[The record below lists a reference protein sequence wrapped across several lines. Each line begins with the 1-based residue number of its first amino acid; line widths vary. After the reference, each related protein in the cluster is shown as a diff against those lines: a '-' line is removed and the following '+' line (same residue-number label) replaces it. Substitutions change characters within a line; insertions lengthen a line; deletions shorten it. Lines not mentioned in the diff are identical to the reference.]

1 MGIEEDMENM
11 FRYFSPMGKS
21 SPVEMVKAMMRSMEV
36 NMLKTMKVKINVRLE
51 ELSGGVDKSLDPF
64 AILGVDPNSPR
75 ADVEA
80 AYKKKAWSAHPDR
93 GGSNQAMA
101 MVNAAREAIFRLK
114 GWGK

>member
-11 FRYFSPMGKS
+11 FKYFSPSGKS
-21 SPVEMVKAMMRSMEV
+21 SPVEMVKVMMRSMEI
-36 NMLKTMKVKINVRLE
+36 NMLKTMRIKINVRLE
-51 ELSGGVDKSLDPF
+51 ELSGSTDKSLDPF
-64 AILGVDPNSPR
+64 AILGVDQNSTR
-75 ADVEA
+75 ADVES
-80 AYKKKAWSAHPDR
+80 AYKKKAWGAHPDR